1 MFEREIKEYCRR
13 ACREL
18 QCDRAQREKF
28 RAFVFASAQDYW
40 EQRPDAA
47 FAEVEAALGRP
58 EDAAREFM
66 ATMPEGT
73 AQAWRRARRRR
84 NGVLIG
90 GAGALIALLAG
101 LVIWYYCVKGVFIS
115 KVTIIDYGNSIPF
128 EAMPTAAPIED

>member
-18 QCDRAQREKF
+18 QCGRAQREKF
-28 RAFVFASAQDYW
+28 RAFIFAGARDYL

-66 ATMPEGT
+66 AALPEGT
-73 AQAWRRARRRR
+73 AQAWRKTRRRR
-84 NGVLIG
+84 NGILISA
-90 GAGALIALLAG
+90 AGALIALLVG
-101 LVIWYYCVKGVFIS
+101 LVIWNYCVKGVFTV
-115 KVTIIDYGNSIPF
+115 KTTITYYGESIPF